1 MEYTGLSRKY
11 TVDRA
16 LTEQERNSQLKQ
28 KQKTGI
34 EPVYQLSV
42 IQLNSTY
49 LELVDKYFAWKGLLT
64 STMLAG
70 WLIVGGGGLVGTAK
84 IAIDALATP
93 PGEDPPW
100 IFVVL
105 FLAIITMFTA
115 FAIWLL
121 RMESFAFTHYP
132 MRFNRKSRMVHV
144 FRLDGTVL
152 SVPWDKV
159 FFCLGALPQRGWE
172 IQGHVLGD
180 DGLTVNETFALSM
193 WGIGAVD
200 RSKLVHFW
208 EFVRGYMEDGP
219 KQAHALV
226 KYCLPIAGRRERPM
240 DGFYRM
246 HAEAGT
252 NIVFV
257 LLLGA
262 LALILMP
269 GRWFS
274 MRTSKVPA
282 WPQEVED
289 QCRIEPGDP
298 YVRDASN
305 NTV

>member
-1 MEYTGLSRKY
+1 MEYTGLARKY
-11 TVDRA
+11 TVDRP
-16 LTEQERNSQLKQ
+16 LTERERDSQLKP
-28 KQKTGI
+28 KHRTDCT
-34 EPVYQLSV
+34 PAYQLSV
-42 IQLNSTY
+42 IRLNSTY
-49 LELVDKYFAWKGLLT
+49 LELVDKYFAWKGALTTWLLIALGMIAWGIGSMAVYSATT
-64 STMLAG
+64 SGRLASD
-70 WLIVGGGGLVGTAK
+70 WPYLLLLSLISL
-84 IAIDALATP
+84 P
-93 PGEDPPW
+93 
-100 IFVVL
+100 VVVF
-105 FLAIITMFTA
+105 FL
-115 FAIWLL
+115 WLL
-121 RMESFAFTHYP
+121 RKECFAYTHYP
-132 MRFNRKSRMVHV
+132 MRFNRKTRMVHV

-193 WGIGAVD
+193 WGVGAVD

-226 KYCLPIAGRRERPM
+226 NYCLPIAGRRERPM
-240 DGFYRM
+240 DGFHRM